1 MILRVNVRNAGKMLR
16 LGNIFENI
24 LVLLVL
30 AGMGYMI
37 YLRVTGNKPNFNLKS
52 LFSKT
57 DLRGDKNFK

>member
-1 MILRVNVRNAGKMLR
+1 MLR

-30 AGMGYMI
+30 AGMGYII